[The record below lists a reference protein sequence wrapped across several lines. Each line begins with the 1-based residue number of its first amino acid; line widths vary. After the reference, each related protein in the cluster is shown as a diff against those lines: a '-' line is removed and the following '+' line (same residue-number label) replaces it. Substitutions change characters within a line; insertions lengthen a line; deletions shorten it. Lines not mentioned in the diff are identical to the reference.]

1 MLYIKMTKNGD
12 IMFSLDS
19 LNEHQR
25 KIAMDT
31 EGAILVTAGA
41 GSGKTRLLTH
51 RICHLIENLSVSP
64 SNILAITFTNKA
76 TNEMKE
82 RIAKMVPNSS
92 GITIKTLHS
101 FCAGILRADISNLEG
116 FDSHFSVYDTSDQD
130 KLLKKVIKEL
140 NIDEKVAKYCSYHI
154 SKANNDGLTPAE
166 YLHDNKNL
174 PYIDDYCKV
183 YAEYQR
189 QLKNNNA
196 LDFDDLLMKALEL
209 FHSSPTTLEYYQN
222 KFRYIHVD
230 EFQDTNLVQYKII
243 KLISAKHKNVFVVGD
258 EDQCIYC
265 WRGANIENI
274 NNFTKDYECKLYK
287 LEQNYRST
295 KNIIKSANE
304 LIKNN
309 CARLDKTLFTENEQG
324 EEITYYEGY
333 DENEEAE
340 YVARAI
346 YSLQTRGID
355 LKEVGI
361 LMRVSALSRLMEE
374 KLLNY
379 NIPYKVSGIFKFF
392 ERLEVK
398 NILAYLTM
406 IVNPRD
412 NSSITRIINY
422 PKRGIGQATID
433 KLLAEA
439 ERQNVPMV
447 DLVENYRELDISG
460 AIKSKIA
467 EFGDMITEFKSAY
480 LSKGLYDFVE
490 FVVDK
495 AGIKGM
501 YNTDSEE
508 DVDRT
513 MNIDQLLQSVKSYEH
528 LNEDASLIDY
538 LESVTLQNTL
548 EEEDDNLPSV
558 SISTVHASKG
568 LEFDY
573 VFIIGSEEGKFPL
586 ARAMDSSDELE
597 EERRLMYVAITRA
610 RKKLYV
616 TRAKSRFMYGSR
628 EKQMPSR
635 FVSEMGLAV
644 PIQQPKNSYY
654 DSDYDNYSKGYGN
667 NYNSYSS
674 YSSNRY
680 GNSNSDRYASSTT
693 YSNRQ
698 ASQATSSY
706 STYDDYASKINTYD
720 NKRMGGS
727 GLNNLQSLMNS
738 KLNTQKS
745 KFAEYKVGVQVL
757 HTKFG
762 VGKIIK
768 VDGGENNYVSID
780 FGTLGV
786 KTLSLNFAPLQ
797 ILK

>member
-1 MLYIKMTKNGD
+1 
-12 IMFSLDS
+12 MFSLDT
-19 LNEHQR
+19 LNDHQR

-51 RICHLIENLSVSP
+51 RICHLIENNGVSP
-64 SNILAITFTNKA
+64 HNILAITFTNKA
-76 TNEMKE
+76 TNEMRE
-82 RIAKMVPNSS
+82 RIGKMVPNSN

-101 FCAGILRADISNLEG
+101 FCAGILRADINKLSG
-116 FDSHFSVYDTSDQD
+116 FDSNFSVYDSSDQD

-154 SKANNDGLTPAE
+154 SKAKNDGLTPAE
-166 YLHDNKNL
+166 YMLEYKNL
-174 PYIDDYCKV
+174 PNIDDYCKV
-183 YAEYQR
+183 YDEYQR
-189 QLKNNNA
+189 QLRNNNA
-196 LDFDDLLMKALEL
+196 LDFDDLLTKALEL
-209 FHSSPTTLEYYQN
+209 FHASPSTLEYYQN
-222 KFRYIHVD
+222 KFKYIHVD

-243 KLISAKHKNVFVVGD
+243 KMISNKYKNVFVVGD

-265 WRGANIENI
+265 WRGANIDNI
-274 NNFTKDYECKLYK
+274 KNFTKDYECKIYK

-295 KNIIKSANE
+295 KNIIKSANM

-309 CARLDKTLFTENEQG
+309 VARLNKTLFTENEQG
-324 EEITYYEGY
+324 DDITYHEGY

-355 LKEVGI
+355 LKEIGV

-412 NSSITRIINY
+412 NSSIIRIINY

-433 KLLAEA
+433 KLQSEA
-439 ERQNVPMV
+439 ERLNTPMV
-447 DLVENYRELDISG
+447 DLVENYRELDLSG
-460 AIKSKIA
+460 AIKLKIQD
-467 EFGDMITEFKSAY
+467 FGDMITEFKQAY
-480 LSKGLYDFVE
+480 ENKSLSEFVE
-490 FVVDK
+490 FVVER

-508 DVDRT
+508 DIERT

-528 LNEDASLIDY
+528 LNDDATLIDY

-548 EEEDDNLPSV
+548 EEEDNDQPSV

-573 VFIIGSEEGKFPL
+573 VFIIGAEEGKFPL
-586 ARAMDSSDELE
+586 ARSLDSPDELE

-628 EKQMPSR
+628 EKQSPSR
-635 FVSEMGLAV
+635 FIKEMGHATFE
-644 PIQQPKNSYY
+644 QPKMDSY
-654 DSDYDNYSKGYGN
+654 SDR
-667 NYNSYSS
+667 YSS
-674 YSSNRY
+674 YSSGY
-680 GNSNSDRYASSTT
+680 SGNTYTNGYSSGYADNKSTKT
-693 YSNRQ
+693 TTSYSG
-698 ASQATSSY
+698 Y
-706 STYDDYASKINTYD
+706 STYDDYASKTNSFD
-720 NKRMGGS
+720 NKKLGGS
-727 GLNNLQSLMNS
+727 GLGNLQGLMNN
-738 KLNTQKS
+738 KLNSQKS
-745 KFAEYKVGVQVL
+745 KFADYKVGVQVL

-762 VGKIIK
+762 VGKIVK
-768 VDGGENNYVSID
+768 VDGGENNYVSVD
-780 FGTLGV
+780 FGTIGV